1 MQCSDRACD
10 GLCAVHAKLIARSVG
25 TNPALAL
32 PLFLGSASAASST
45 WTERVGLAFGAL
57 AESCVDLTGALALAA
72 QVFDGDQAGAG
83 GGDAGAAAAA
93 DAGEDGVR
101 LDESAL
107 KARAEYE
114 ATEEYKIVHA
124 MPIFSTLNEDQMR
137 KVAEMLTREHFA
149 RNASLIRVGAAGT
162 RLYLKVQGTIKII
175 ARGKHVADISNPGV
189 LGEISILD
197 DVPTTAGCVAK
208 DDTWAWCF
216 SRCVCSLVRA
226 PVRAVLKPAT
236 PARC

>member
-1 MQCSDRACD
+1 M
-10 GLCAVHAKLIARSVG
+10 L
-25 TNPALAL
+25 
-32 PLFLGSASAASST
+32 
-45 WTERVGLAFGAL
+45 
-57 AESCVDLTGALALAA
+57 
-72 QVFDGDQAGAG
+72 DGDAVGAVG
-83 GGDAGAAAAA
+83 GGEGPGGAAAAV
-93 DAGEDGVR
+93 DAGEDDGR
-101 LDESAL
+101 LDEAAL

-124 MPIFSTLNEDQMR
+124 MPIFSTLDEEQMR

-175 ARGKHVADISNPGV
+175 ARGKHVADISNPAV

-216 SRCVCSLVRA
+216 SRCVCSCACSRA
-226 PVRAVLKPAT
+226 SACASARASPRASVCSLRSPRVCT
-236 PARC
+236 HRRSLSLSLFPARPSSQALQPRAL